1 MPTAAAEQTP
11 APGRSP
17 EPPTPADRDHAAITE
32 TITAIARGADLH
44 QWDLVRAAF
53 APDVVLDYGTPEHL
67 TPDAVVGRWRPLLGA
82 FDATQHTLSDVQVH
96 VDGDR
101 ATAASHFQ
109 ATHVLRGAAGD
120 GDVWVLTGRY
130 EHRLARTA
138 AGWQVTAMRMVPG
151 ASSGNATLLDQA
163 RARAETPASAGA
175 APAGAL
181 RPGPNRVTF
190 ASEGDTLVGT
200 LFLPPSYAA
209 GTRLPL
215 VVVTGSWTTVKEQMP
230 AVYARRLAAR
240 GYAALTF
247 DFRGFGESQGA
258 PREYESPARK
268 SVDIR
273 NAAAFA
279 RTLPVVDGERVGGL
293 AVCASA
299 GYMARAIA
307 DGAPLR
313 AFVTVAAWLHDPG
326 TVGQVY
332 GGAEG
337 VAERLAL
344 AAAARAR
351 YERTGVVDAADYV
364 AAYDPAGH
372 GAAMFFPVDY
382 YARPE
387 RGAVPQWANR
397 FPVMA
402 WADWLTYDALA
413 AAPGVA
419 VPTLLVHSDDS
430 AYPDNV
436 RRFHAALAGPKG
448 LFWTQGQHIDFYD
461 RDPFVATAVAAAA
474 DHFSRAL
481 AEPPSG
487 GPDPDR

>member
-1 MPTAAAEQTP
+1 MPADPTVAPAA
-11 APGRSP
+11 
-17 EPPTPADRDHAAITE
+17 PTPGAPTTADRDRSAVVE
-32 TITAIARGADLH
+32 TIMIVARGADLR
-44 QWDLVRAAF
+44 QWDAVRAAF
-53 APDVVLDYGTPEHL
+53 APRVALDYGTPEEL
-67 TPDAVVGRWRPLLGA
+67 TPDAIVGRWRPLLEA
-82 FDATQHTLSDVQVH
+82 FDATQHAVQDVEVW

-101 ATAASHFQ
+101 ATATSRFQ
-109 ATHVLRGAAGD
+109 ATHLLRGAAG

-130 EHRLARTA
+130 EHQLARSG
-138 AGWQVTAMRMVPG
+138 AGWKVAAMRMVPG

-163 RARAETPASAGA
+163 RLRAAGA
-175 APAGAL
+175 AGGAGAGRPDGL
-181 RPGPNRVTF
+181 RAGPNRITF

-200 LFLPPSYAA
+200 LVLPASYEA
-209 GTRLPL
+209 GQRLPL
-215 VVVTGSWTTVKEQMP
+215 VVVTGSWTTVKERMP
-230 AVYARRLAAR
+230 AVYARRLAER

-247 DFRGFGESQGA
+247 DFRGFGESEGA
-258 PREYESPARK
+258 PRDYESPARK
-268 SVDIR
+268 CADIAS
-273 NAAAFA
+273 AAAFA
-279 RTLPVVDGERVGGL
+279 RTLPVADGDRVGGL
-293 AVCASA
+293 AICASA

-344 AAAARAR
+344 ARAARER
-351 YERTGVVDAADYV
+351 YERTGAVDYV
-364 AAYDPAGH
+364 AAYDAGGN

-402 WADWLTYDALA
+402 WRDWLTYDALA
-413 AAPGVA
+413 AAPAVT

-436 RRFHAALAGPKG
+436 RRFHTALAGPKD

-461 RDPFVATAVAAAA
+461 RDPYVAKATAAAA
-474 DHFSRAL
+474 AHFAHAL
-481 AEPPSG
+481 GA
-487 GPDPDR
+487 DAAR